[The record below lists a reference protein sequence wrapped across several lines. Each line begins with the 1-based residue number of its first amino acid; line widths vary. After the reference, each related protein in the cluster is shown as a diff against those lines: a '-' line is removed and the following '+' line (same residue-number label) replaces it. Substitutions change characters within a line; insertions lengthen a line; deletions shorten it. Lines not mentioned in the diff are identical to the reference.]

1 MKTLTQIVNEHKGQ
15 QIDDQWLNDEKPVM
29 TRDGRSVIVISV
41 DIKSVPNIVI
51 GQIKDGDKIL
61 NYKWEDDGTCISAED
76 RLGNPSKPSKEDDLV
91 KGI

>member
-1 MKTLTQIVNEHKGQ
+1 MGGVSMKKFNL
-15 QIDDQWLNDEKPVM
+15 DEYLKNPTKKVV
-29 TRDGRSVIVISV
+29 TRDGRPVIVISV

-51 GQIKDGDKIL
+51 GQIKDDDKIL

-76 RLGNPSKPSKEDDLV
+76 RLGNPVKPSKEDDLV

>member
-1 MKTLTQIVNEHKGQ
+1 
-15 QIDDQWLNDEKPVM
+15 M
-29 TRDGRSVIVISV
+29 TRDGRPVTVISV

-76 RLGNPSKPSKEDDLV
+76 RLGNPVKPSKEDDLV

>member
-15 QIDDQWLNDEKPVM
+15 SIDDQWLNDEKPVM
-29 TRDGRSVIVISV
+29 TKDGRPVTVISV

-76 RLGNPSKPSKEDDLV
+76 RLGNPVKPSKEDDLV

>member
-15 QIDDQWLNDEKPVM
+15 PIDDHWLNDEKPVM
-29 TRDGRSVIVISV
+29 TRDGRPVTVISV

-76 RLGNPSKPSKEDDLV
+76 RLGNPVKPSKEDDLV

>member
-15 QIDDQWLNDEKPVM
+15 PSDDQWLNDEKPVM
-29 TRDGRSVIVISV
+29 TKDGRPVTVISV
-41 DIKSVPNIVI
+41 DIKNVPNIVI

-76 RLGNPSKPSKEDDLV
+76 RLGNPVKPSKEDDLV